1 MSSEYLFPGSR
12 ALFQD
17 TVEAAVSAALD
28 GSNNP
33 TLSGVDGRIIKSVV
47 HTSTGLIT
55 FTLQD
60 GFPRL
65 RSAIPTLQKPTAVN
79 LEAEISAVEF
89 AFCRAEAA
97 SRATCS
103 NCSCGVISD
112 YAATMPEV
120 GAGVVMLSEATS
132 ALNAALSLIA
142 ISDSTLRS
150 RSIPLAPSAAM
161 NRLYWTP
168 CARQAAL
175 MRAIQSWRNSRFRLR
190 RSR

>member
-28 GSNNP
+28 GPNNP

-79 LEAEISAVEF
+79 LEAEISAVDMS
-89 AFCRAEAA
+89 ARTVQVRLYKVV
-97 SRATCS
+97 S
-103 NCSCGVISD
+103 
-112 YAATMPEV
+112 
-120 GAGVVMLSEATS
+120 AGSG
-132 ALNAALSLIA
+132 
-142 ISDSTLRS
+142 SDSTVAAADPPAKASNALVLGLRLLFDNTEKS
-150 RSIPLAPSAAM
+150 
-161 NRLYWTP
+161 
-168 CARQAAL
+168 
-175 MRAIQSWRNSRFRLR
+175 
-190 RSR
+190 